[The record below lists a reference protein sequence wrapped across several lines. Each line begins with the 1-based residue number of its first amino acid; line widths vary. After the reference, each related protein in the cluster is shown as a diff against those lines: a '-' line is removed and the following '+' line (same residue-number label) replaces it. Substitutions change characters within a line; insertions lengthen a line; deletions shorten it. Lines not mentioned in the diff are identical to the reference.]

1 MPEFYPLH
9 DLGVFVKDF
18 SLFEVEGFVRF
29 WAWSLDEWLVNVGR
43 MEDIILKPEE
53 PLKGSANKLRMTET
67 ICNKFEFLLGFNFY
81 IIFVAFMVEIFSD
94 WSVPS
99 FIFPLLNM
107 SKVKFSMEWS
117 VTDKPVLIGKGKGI
131 FLIDISSRES
141 QIL

>member
-1 MPEFYPLH
+1 
-9 DLGVFVKDF
+9 
-18 SLFEVEGFVRF
+18 
-29 WAWSLDEWLVNVGR
+29 